1 MIYTVTFNPAIDYVM
16 HPQSVV
22 TGAVNRSAGEDVY
35 FGGKGLNVSYVLKEL
50 GIPSK
55 ALGFTAGFTGA
66 VIEQL
71 AQEAGIDTDLIWL
84 SSGMSRIN
92 VKLRADEETEINGR
106 GPDIPQ
112 EAIEELFVRLE
123 ALQDGDVLVLAG
135 SIPSTLPA
143 DIYEQILSR
152 LSGKKIKAVV
162 DASGALL
169 RNVLKYR
176 PYLVKPNDHE
186 LGELFGVTLTTTKE
200 IAEYA
205 SKLQEMGAVSV
216 LVSRAEKGALLLDEH
231 GKLHTC
237 GVFSGTVKNSVGAGD
252 SMVAGFLAGIEK
264 GYGYALRLGTAA
276 GGATAFSDGLAEG
289 ADIHKLMEQDST
301 IS

>member
-186 LGELFGVTLTTTKE
+186 LGELFGVTLTTTEE

-252 SMVAGFLAGIEK
+252 SMVAGFLAGIDK

-301 IS
+301 IY

>member
-186 LGELFGVTLTTTKE
+186 LGELFGVTLTTTEE

-252 SMVAGFLAGIEK
+252 SMVAGFLAGIDK

-289 ADIHKLMEQDST
+289 ADIHKLMEQEST

>member
-186 LGELFGVTLTTTKE
+186 LGELFGVTLTTTEE

-237 GVFSGTVKNSVGAGD
+237 GVFRGTVKNSVGAGD
-252 SMVAGFLAGIEK
+252 SMVEGVLAGIDK